1 MEKKDLDIETIKRYW
16 VAEAEEGLNVAGHLF
31 EKGDYSYALF
41 FGHLAIEKLLKG
53 LYVERKHKH
62 PPRIH
67 NLLRLA
73 RLAGIELDEAQ
84 KDGLVVISSFNIEAR
99 YPDLKRSFRDR
110 CNEEFAQEQ
119 MKNVKEMFEWLNR
132 MIR

>member
-1 MEKKDLDIETIKRYW
+1 MNRQKLRNHPVALSFAYLLPLCFNHLDRFAGWFMEKKDLDIETIKRYW
-16 VAEAEEGLNVAGHLF
+16 VTEAEEGLNVAGHLF

-67 NLLRLA
+67 NT
-73 RLAGIELDEAQ
+73 
-84 KDGLVVISSFNIEAR
+84 
-99 YPDLKRSFRDR
+99 
-110 CNEEFAQEQ
+110 
-119 MKNVKEMFEWLNR
+119 
-132 MIR
+132 

>member
-16 VAEAEEGLNVAGHLF
+16 VTEAEEGLNVAGHLF

-62 PPRIH
+62 APRIH
-67 NLLRLA
+67 NLLSTEFHKH
-73 RLAGIELDEAQ
+73 G
-84 KDGLVVISSFNIEAR
+84 VISTEGR
-99 YPDLKRSFRDR
+99 DLGSTRRFQDFSLCSK
-110 CNEEFAQEQ
+110 
-119 MKNVKEMFEWLNR
+119 
-132 MIR
+132 